1 MRTILLKCS
10 LDVDT
15 LLTRL
20 DVDTGVDNERLWSVS
35 YLVIFRR
42 ERGMFRHWCWHCSA
56 PLHAV
61 TSGHWS
67 GKYFRPWLSEI
78 FQHPTWQCLLFI
90 PLHWLVVSQFF
101 WLWLTVICSAGLTP
115 HNAPPT
121 TVLIV
126 AVAPLSCLGFEAWF
140 LSPLVVTGMER
151 LALTWDAPSSPT
163 EALEESPL

>member
-1 MRTILLKCS
+1 MLTILLKCRLTVDTLLSS

-15 LLTRL
+15 S
-20 DVDTGVDNERLWSVS
+20 VDNERLWSVS

-126 AVAPLSCLGFEAWF
+126 AVAPLLSRVWSLVFVASCCHWDGETGLDMGCTQLSNW
-140 LSPLVVTGMER
+140 SPL
-151 LALTWDAPSSPT
+151 
-163 EALEESPL
+163 